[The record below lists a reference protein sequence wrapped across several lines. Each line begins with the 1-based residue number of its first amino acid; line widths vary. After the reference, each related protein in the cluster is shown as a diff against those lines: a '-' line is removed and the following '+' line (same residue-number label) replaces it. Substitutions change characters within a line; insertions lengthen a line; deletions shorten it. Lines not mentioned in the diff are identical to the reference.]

1 MSVIKQCFRSRYPI
15 DGRLLEVDFSQ
26 LEIVGVAILSGDKAL
41 KSDIISGRDMHTVR
55 AAELF
60 GKAEADVTKAERKIA
75 KALSF
80 QLQYGA
86 GAASMAAKNKIPKKL
101 AEDFIELYYARYPT
115 LKQWQEDNIEAVNA
129 SRKPSPYRTE
139 RGEPAGVGVLESP
152 TGRIYSFTEYDAPE
166 FMREDKKWRKGVSTS
181 FSPTQIKN
189 YPSQGFATG
198 DVMALYRA
206 NLLQCFREGL
216 YAALPIMTIHD
227 SVMFDCQDKYS
238 AARVFDVCKAQAS
251 VLATEIESRWG
262 IRCDLPFKVEAKCG
276 PTWAEMVD
284 FKI

>member
-1 MSVIKQCFRSRYPI
+1 
-15 DGRLLEVDFSQ
+15 
-26 LEIVGVAILSGDKAL
+26 
-41 KSDIISGRDMHTVR
+41 
-55 AAELF
+55 
-60 GKAEADVTKAERKIA
+60 
-75 KALSF
+75 
-80 QLQYGA
+80 
-86 GAASMAAKNKIPKKL
+86 MAAKNKIPKKL
-101 AEDFIELYYARYPT
+101 AEDFIELYYARYPA

-129 SRKPSPYRTE
+129 SRKSSPHRTE

-166 FMREDKKWRKGVSTS
+166 FMREDKKWRKGTLTS

-206 NLLQCFREGL
+206 NLLQCFRDRMYPGL
-216 YAALPIMTIHD
+216 PVMTIHD
-227 SVMFDCQDKYS
+227 SVMFDCRTASD
-238 AARVFDVCKAQAS
+238 AAKTFTVCLAQAY
-251 VLATEIESRWG
+251 VLPSGIESRWG

-284 FKI
+284 FKL